1 MIPFPLRR
9 ALALLGILLLAAR
22 GALGADLSFVRVW
35 PRWYESDQVIRIS
48 EYFTGRENMG
58 ERTIVHSRADSRTGF
73 YFVVRVKNPGQLVAG
88 TKFVVRVILPTSPD
102 PKIFTLPADVP
113 AGGKVYQLGL
123 TGTDWPSRRMYPVA
137 WKLDLVGADGQLLA
151 SQESFLWSKPG

>member
-1 MIPFPLRR
+1 MTPSPLRR
-9 ALALLGILLLAAR
+9 AAALLGIFLLAAR
-22 GALGADLSFVRVW
+22 GALGADVSFVRVW
-35 PRWYESDQVIRIS
+35 PRWYDTDQVERIS

-58 ERTIVHSRADSRTGF
+58 ERTIVHSRPDSRTGF
-73 YFVVRVKNPGQLVAG
+73 YFVVRVKNPGPLVPG
-88 TKFVVRVILPTSPD
+88 TKFVVRVILPVSPD
-102 PKIFTLPADVP
+102 PKVFTLPADVP

-151 SQESFLWSKPG
+151 SQESFLWSKPE